1 LDYTDEEVASCH
13 TRRLRRIDVTEMDPS
28 MLIGFLIRNEEDWR
42 LWRKGITDV
51 PGKAI
56 VHVAD
61 KEPPLSGQGTERA
74 SAIDEVE
81 VLDTEED
88 DF

>member
-1 LDYTDEEVASCH
+1 
-13 TRRLRRIDVTEMDPS
+13 MDPS
-28 MLIGFLIRNEEDWR
+28 MLIGFLIRSEEDWKG
-42 LWRKGITDV
+42 WRKGITDV

-56 VHVAD
+56 LHVAD
-61 KEPPLSGQGTERA
+61 KEPLLSGHGAERA

-81 VLDTEED
+81 TLDTEED

>member
-1 LDYTDEEVASCH
+1 
-13 TRRLRRIDVTEMDPS
+13 MDPS
-28 MLIGFLIRNEEDWR
+28 MLIGFLIRNEEDWAA
-42 LWRKGITDV
+42 WRKGITDV

-61 KEPPLSGQGTERA
+61 KEPRLSGHGTERA

-81 VLDTEED
+81 TLDTEED